1 MLFLDQEVYRRD
13 KESDDFQE
21 RIGKLKSLEQAEK
34 DELRKQKDLL
44 EEQLN
49 AKSAEIES
57 LKAAQMQLIAQGKKE
72 AVERFLCSD
81 EFQARL
87 REAGKDSVAEFRHS
101 PELGLIFI

>member
-57 LKAAQMQLIAQGKKE
+57 LKAAQMQLQGKK
-72 AVERFLCSD
+72 
-81 EFQARL
+81 
-87 REAGKDSVAEFRHS
+87 
-101 PELGLIFI
+101 